1 MFLNPE
7 AILSFCELKPGMKV
21 ADLGAGSGAYSI
33 AAAQKVSPNGKVYAL
48 EVQKDMIVRLKND
61 IPRPLQATI
70 ECVWANIEK
79 AGGTK
84 LARESIDYAIVSNVF
99 FQVENKEGFL
109 QELVRIVKRG
119 GHMLFI
125 DWSESFGG
133 MGPDVSSVVPKQSAL
148 DMLAKHGFTLEK
160 EIAAGDHH
168 YGLILVRGV
177 AASAH

>member
-7 AILSFCELKPGMKV
+7 AIVSFCELKPGMKV

-79 AGGTK
+79 IGGTK
-84 LARESIDYAIVSNVF
+84 LAQESIDYALVSNVF
-99 FQVENKEGFL
+99 FQIEHKDGFL
-109 QELVRIVKRG
+109 KELLRIVNRG
-119 GHMLFI
+119 GHVLFI

-133 MGPDVSSVVPKQSAL
+133 MGPDVSSVVTKQTAL
-148 DMLAKHGFTLEK
+148 DMCAKYGFTLEK
-160 EIAAGDHH
+160 EIPAGDHH
-168 YGLILVRGV
+168 YGLILVRGS
-177 AASAH
+177 AASAK